1 MIEYEYNFKVEDIDK
16 VLKYCQEHGY
26 ELVSKTM
33 QNRVV
38 YENRHNRKII
48 SRITTTVK
56 GGKTERVIDFKNVN
70 NNDGL
75 VKQSMESLPMSLN
88 NKSMEIVKSMLEV
101 MDFEQSA
108 DNLRTRYVYEK
119 GSVTFEIDDY
129 TRPLMKVVAIEGEKA
144 EVDRVYSELM
154 KDKDFSKN
162 VTK

>member
-1 MIEYEYNFKVEDIDK
+1 
-16 VLKYCQEHGY
+16 
-26 ELVSKTM
+26 M

-56 GGKTERVIDFKNVN
+56 DGKTERVIEFKNVN

-88 NKSMEIVKSMLEV
+88 KKSMEIVKSMLEV

-119 GSVTFEIDDY
+119 GGVTFEIDDY

>member
-108 DNLRTRYVYEK
+108 DNLRTRYVHEK